1 LLQPSLTNIKAL
13 SYYNNTLMHSSE
25 ISVMEMIMEME
36 ITDSALMETKM
47 MVIVKKEII

>member
-1 LLQPSLTNIKAL
+1 
-13 SYYNNTLMHSSE
+13 MHSSE